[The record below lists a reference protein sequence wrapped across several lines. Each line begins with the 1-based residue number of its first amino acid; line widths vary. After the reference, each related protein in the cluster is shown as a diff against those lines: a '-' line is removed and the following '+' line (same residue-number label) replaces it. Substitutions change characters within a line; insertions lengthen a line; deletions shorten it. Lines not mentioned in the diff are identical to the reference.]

1 MQKKLKG
8 LGGLYKSILQKRT
21 KLELID
27 DLCSLMSTYGL
38 HMIEETKKRAAAG
51 GHGKSLLY
59 KDKKKMF
66 AYAFNKLRMEG
77 EMTLKS
83 LRQYL
88 EKNHP
93 DPNPNPNPNPK
104 LDTYWE
110 RGGTNKWYTKLRKG
124 EPL

>member
-51 GHGKSLLY
+51 GHAKSHIY
-59 KDKKKMF
+59 ADKKKTF
-66 AYAFNKLRMEG
+66 AHAFNKLRMEG

-93 DPNPNPNPNPK
+93 DPNPDPK

>member
-8 LGGLYKSILQKRT
+8 LDSLCRSMLQKRT

-38 HMIEETKKRAAAG
+38 HVIDKKEERDKRVAG
-51 GHGKSLLY
+51 GRKRQLIY
-59 KDKKKMF
+59 VNKKKTF
-66 AYAFNKLRMEG
+66 VHAFNKLRMEG
-77 EMTLKS
+77 ETSLKS

-93 DPNPNPNPNPK
+93 DPNPNPNPK
-104 LDTYWE
+104 LEPYWY
-110 RGGTNKWYTKLRKG
+110 RKGTETWFAKLRKG
-124 EPL
+124 QTP